1 MIGRK
6 QKKGIRKQANKVSCF
21 SRGTGQLSLGCAMSD
36 VTSLR
41 LQNTQQFTTKI
52 FIQVFITQHISAKS
66 GKASFWLPSLLRP
79 PNDSLDS
86 AR

>member
-6 QKKGIRKQANKVSCF
+6 QKKTNKQTSKQANKVSCF
-21 SRGTGQLSLGCAMSD
+21 SRGTGQLSLGCAMSDVTD

-66 GKASFWLPSLLRP
+66 GKAFFCLPSLRP
-79 PNDSLDS
+79 PTT
-86 AR
+86 A